1 MKRQWRHDSICKI
14 MGKDTETSAAMAL
27 IMPETDQLLSWY
39 FESVNPTKYY
49 IRTKNNV
56 QSVSCLLCI
65 QVIKPQIIQK
75 P

>member
-1 MKRQWRHDSICKI
+1 

-39 FESVNPTKYY
+39 FEPVNPTKYY

-56 QSVSCLLCI
+56 QSVSCLPCT
-65 QVIKPQIIQK
+65 QVITPQIIQK